1 MFYLAGSCVNTARG
15 KGLPSIEAI
24 RGIDDN
30 RKVGINE
37 KNKNQEPYAL
47 GKSGKL
53 RTMNLKGNGFC
64 LSILTF

>member
-1 MFYLAGSCVNTARG
+1 MAGHAASGLRNDRG
-15 KGLPSIEAI
+15 RRHVVHA
-24 RGIDDN
+24 N
-30 RKVGINE
+30 VGINE